1 VDALDLTPVVA
12 ELTALHADVL
22 AHVRAVSPEQL
33 LGDVLDVA
41 DDVVARLR
49 DFDPLAP
56 VRDAVDAARA
66 AIDAVLETA
75 RPTVVF
81 ADVVTLQHDVVGL
94 AQGLDV
100 AALLR
105 PVLESLDGLAGQLDE
120 GFARTGDALKRLQAA
135 LPDQVSSVDVGVDV
149 GVSIG

>member
-1 VDALDLTPVVA
+1 
-12 ELTALHADVL
+12 
-22 AHVRAVSPEQL
+22 
-33 LGDVLDVA
+33 
-41 DDVVARLR
+41 LR

-66 AIDAVLETA
+66 AVDAVLETA

-81 ADVVTLQHDVVGL
+81 ADVVTLHHDVVGL

-105 PVLESLDGLAGQLDE
+105 PVLESLDGLAGQLDA

-135 LPDQVSSVDVGVDV
+135 LPDQVSSVDVEVDV